1 MINPFKRYPYI
12 VVEGPIG
19 CGKSTLSRML
29 SENFGSNFIKEKA
42 DQNPFLP
49 KFYKNMAQYA
59 LPTQLFFL
67 FQRAEQINDI
77 KQNDFFHKGKVAD
90 FFIYKDPIF
99 AQLNL
104 AEEELKLYKQIYQ
117 FLELKVPK
125 PDLVIYLQT
134 PVELLKKRV
143 ERRSI
148 NYEKTISTE
157 YLEKIAEAYSNFFH
171 FKYNQKLLIVNNENL
186 DILDDP
192 AAISML
198 VDKIEQLSSTRE
210 FFNPQII

>member
-1 MINPFKRYPYI
+1 MINPFKKYPYI

-19 CGKSTLSRML
+19 SGKSTLSRML
-29 SENFGSNFIKEKA
+29 SENFGAKFIKERA
-42 DQNPFLP
+42 EQNPFLP
-49 KFYKNMAQYA
+49 KFYKNMTQYA

-67 FQRAEQINDI
+67 FQRAEQINEV
-77 KQNDFFHKGKVAD
+77 KQNDFFHKGSVAD

-104 AEEELKLYKQIYQ
+104 DDEELKLYKQIYQ

-143 ERRSI
+143 DGRSI
-148 NYEKTISTE
+148 GYEKTISTE

-171 FKYNQKLLIVNNENL
+171 FKYSNQLLIINNENL
-186 DILDDP
+186 DILEDSG
-192 AAISML
+192 AVRML
-198 VDKIEQLSSTRE
+198 IDKIDQMTSTCE
-210 FFNPQII
+210 FFNPKII

>member
-19 CGKSTLSRML
+19 SGKSTLSRML

-77 KQNDFFHKGKVAD
+77 KQNDFFHKGIVAD

>member
-1 MINPFKRYPYI
+1 MSNPFNKYPYI
-12 VVEGPIG
+12 VIEGPIG
-19 CGKSTLSRML
+19 SGKSTLSRLL
-29 SENFGSNFIKEKA
+29 SEKFGSQFLKEKA

-67 FQRAEQINDI
+67 FQRVEQIKEI
-77 KQNDFFHKGKVAD
+77 KQNDFFKKGSIAD

-99 AQLNL
+99 ARLNL
-104 AEEELKLYKQIYQ
+104 DDEEFKLYRQIYQ
-117 FLELKVPK
+117 FLEIKVPK

-143 ERRSI
+143 DRRSI
-148 NYEKTISTE
+148 GYEKTISTE

-171 FKYNQKLLIVNNENL
+171 FKYEHSLLIVNNENL
-186 DILDDP
+186 DVIEDP
-192 AAISML
+192 AALNML
-198 VDKIEQLSSTRE
+198 LDKIDTMKSTRE
-210 FFNPQII
+210 FFNPKVF

>member
-1 MINPFKRYPYI
+1 MINPFKKYPYI
-12 VVEGPIG
+12 VIEGPIG
-19 CGKSTLSRML
+19 SGKSTLARIL
-29 SENFGSNFIKEKA
+29 SEHFKAKLIKEKA

-49 KFYKNMAQYA
+49 KFYKNMSQFA

-67 FQRAEQINDI
+67 FQRAEQIREI
-77 KQNDFFHKGKVAD
+77 GQNDFFTKGSVAD

-104 AEEELKLYKQIYQ
+104 DEEELKLYKQIYQ
-117 FLELKVPK
+117 FLELKISK

-143 ERRSI
+143 DKRSI
-148 NYEKTISTE
+148 GYERTINTE

-171 FKYNQKLLIVNNENL
+171 FKYDNPLLIINNENL
-186 DILDDP
+186 DILEDP
-192 AAISML
+192 SALNML
-198 VDKIEQLSSTRE
+198 IDKIENMTTTRE
-210 FFNPQII
+210 FFNPRIN

>member
-1 MINPFKRYPYI
+1 
-12 VVEGPIG
+12 
-19 CGKSTLSRML
+19 
-29 SENFGSNFIKEKA
+29 
-42 DQNPFLP
+42 
-49 KFYKNMAQYA
+49 
-59 LPTQLFFL
+59 
-67 FQRAEQINDI
+67 
-77 KQNDFFHKGKVAD
+77 
-90 FFIYKDPIF
+90 
-99 AQLNL
+99 
-104 AEEELKLYKQIYQ
+104 
-117 FLELKVPK
+117 
-125 PDLVIYLQT
+125 
-134 PVELLKKRV
+134 V

>member
-19 CGKSTLSRML
+19 SGKSTLSRML

-77 KQNDFFHKGKVAD
+77 KQNDFFHKGAVAD

>member
-49 KFYKNMAQYA
+49 KFYKSMAQYA

-77 KQNDFFHKGKVAD
+77 KQNDF
-90 FFIYKDPIF
+90 Y
-99 AQLNL
+99 
-104 AEEELKLYKQIYQ
+104 
-117 FLELKVPK
+117 
-125 PDLVIYLQT
+125 
-134 PVELLKKRV
+134 
-143 ERRSI
+143 I
-148 NYEKTISTE
+148 N
-157 YLEKIAEAYSNFFH
+157 F
-171 FKYNQKLLIVNNENL
+171 YN
-186 DILDDP
+186 
-192 AAISML
+192 
-198 VDKIEQLSSTRE
+198 R
-210 FFNPQII
+210 

>member
-1 MINPFKRYPYI
+1 MINPFKKYPYI

-19 CGKSTLSRML
+19 SGKSTLSRML
-29 SENFGSNFIKEKA
+29 SENFGSNFVKEKA

-49 KFYKNMAQYA
+49 KFYKTMSQYA

-77 KQNDFFHKGKVAD
+77 KQNDLFHKGTVAD

-104 AEEELKLYKQIYQ
+104 DEEELKLYKQIYQ

-186 DILDDP
+186 DIIDDP
-192 AAISML
+192 GAISML
-198 VDKIEQLSSTRE
+198 VEKIEQLSSTRE
-210 FFNPQII
+210 FFNPRVI

>member
-1 MINPFKRYPYI
+1 M
-12 VVEGPIG
+12 
-19 CGKSTLSRML
+19 
-29 SENFGSNFIKEKA
+29 
-42 DQNPFLP
+42 
-49 KFYKNMAQYA
+49 
-59 LPTQLFFL
+59 
-67 FQRAEQINDI
+67 
-77 KQNDFFHKGKVAD
+77 AD

-198 VDKIEQLSSTRE
+198 VDKIERLSSTRE

>member
-1 MINPFKRYPYI
+1 MINPFKKYPYI

-19 CGKSTLSRML
+19 SGKSTLLRML
-29 SENFGSNFIKEKA
+29 SENFGSNFVKEKA

-49 KFYKNMAQYA
+49 KFYKNMSQYA

-77 KQNDFFHKGKVAD
+77 KQNDFFHKGTVAD

-104 AEEELKLYKQIYQ
+104 DEEELKLYKQIYQ

-186 DILDDP
+186 DIIDDP
-192 AAISML
+192 GAISML
-198 VDKIEQLSSTRE
+198 VEKIEQLSSTRE
-210 FFNPQII
+210 FFNPRVI